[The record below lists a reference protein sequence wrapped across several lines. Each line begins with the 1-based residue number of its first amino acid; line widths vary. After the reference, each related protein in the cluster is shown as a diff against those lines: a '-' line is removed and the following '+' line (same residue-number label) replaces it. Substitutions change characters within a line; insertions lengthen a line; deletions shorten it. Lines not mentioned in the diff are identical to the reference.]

1 MPRKGRYYINRAVA
15 RIVKQHQEALAGL
28 NLLASNET
36 QAVLSVT
43 TAMTFEQSAQYV
55 RKVLPSL
62 AEKYGNVAASL
73 GLQHYERIRK
83 ANNVAEVYN
92 PLKPSLDYKSTIAN
106 ILDYGIGL
114 AFKGDNTG
122 MVNYMK
128 DEITTVVA
136 SYDRDTVEY
145 NANND
150 VVEVRIQRV
159 AEHNACS
166 WCIGL
171 ALNDVTYKGFASKS
185 GNFVQWANHWHAN
198 CHCTSEILFPSKQ
211 TKTGFTDTIRPAYY
225 DNMQERYN
233 KAQAALDTK
242 RAEADALGLTAK
254 NKGNTPEERALY
266 NASRQTAKNLTHELN
281 KVS

>member
-1 MPRKGRYYINRAVA
+1 MPNGGRYYINRAVA

-28 NLLASNET
+28 NLLASTET
-36 QAVLSVT
+36 NQVLSVT
-43 TAMTFEQSAQYV
+43 AAMTFEQSAQYV
-55 RKVLPSL
+55 RKVIPTL
-62 AEKYGNVAASL
+62 AEKYGTVAASL
-73 GLQHYERIRK
+73 GMQHYERIRK
-83 ANNVAEVYN
+83 ANNVVEVFN
-92 PLKPSLDYKSTIAN
+92 PFIPALDYKSTIAN

-122 MVNYMK
+122 MVKYMK

-136 SYDRDTVEY
+136 AYDRDTVEY

-159 AEHNACS
+159 AESTACPF
-166 WCIGL
+166 CIGL
-171 ALNDVTYKGFASKS
+171 ALNDVTYRGFASKT

-198 CHCTSEILFPSKQ
+198 CNCTSEILFPSKQ
-211 TKTGFTDTIRPAYY
+211 TKTGFIDPVRPAYY
-225 DNMQERYN
+225 NNMQERYN
-233 KAQAALDTK
+233 KAQSALDAK